1 MKNFYSFDIGNS
13 HPHIG
18 IFQDGE
24 LQRVSPLNEF
34 HEFSQVQ
41 FGCASIVGKIPSEL
55 TELLVKLPSLPKIEN
70 QLFFEMPVQYTPSL
84 GQDRLVSAYH
94 LFQNIQEPT
103 LLIDAGTFVTID
115 LITPQGFRG
124 GHILPGKKILL
135 ESYGR
140 AAQLPT
146 LNLDQIK
153 IEWEQ
158 LPQSTEQA
166 IANSVI
172 LLYRDFLESFL
183 KRHKVKNIVLTG
195 GSATFFTPLLAK
207 TLNVQQEP
215 HLIHYA
221 LQTVGEKLF

>member
-18 IFQDGE
+18 IFQDGN
-24 LQRVSPLNEF
+24 LQRVIPLNEF
-34 HEFSQVQ
+34 EELPQVQ
-41 FGCASIVGKIPSEL
+41 FGCASIVGKTPPEL
-55 TELLVKLPSLPKIEN
+55 TNLLAKLPALPKIEN
-70 QLFFEMPVQYTPSL
+70 QLFFEMPVHYTTSL

-103 LLIDAGTFVTID
+103 LLIDAGTFVTLD
-115 LITPQGFRG
+115 LIDPQGFRG
-124 GHILPGKKILL
+124 GHILPGKKVLL

-140 AAQLPT
+140 AAQLPA

-153 IEWEQ
+153 LEWEQ

-183 KRHKVKNIVLTG
+183 NRHKVKNIVLTG
-195 GSATFFTPLLAK
+195 GSAQFFTPLLPK
-207 TLNVQQEP
+207 TLNIQLEP